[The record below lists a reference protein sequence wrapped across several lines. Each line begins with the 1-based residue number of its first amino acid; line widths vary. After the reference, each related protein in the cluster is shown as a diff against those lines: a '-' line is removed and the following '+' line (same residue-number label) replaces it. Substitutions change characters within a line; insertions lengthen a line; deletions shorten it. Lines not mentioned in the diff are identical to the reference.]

1 MLYNYLNYKPKNE
14 RYFSLYQKDVRDYM
28 RNTQL
33 DHSKKIIKKLNIT
46 PIGKLIKK
54 LSLLNFRTIKT

>member
-1 MLYNYLNYKPKNE
+1 MMLYNYLNYKPKNE
-14 RYFSLYQKDVRDYM
+14 RYFSLYQKDVRDYI

-46 PIGKLIKK
+46 P
-54 LSLLNFRTIKT
+54 NWKTDQKIEPFKF